1 MLLQLLHRQNI
12 MKLLSKCFLAGC
24 VLLFSGVS
32 SAGITLGGTRVVY
45 QEKLKETSIMVKND
59 GDKDI
64 MVQSWIEPAANVS
77 EQDVPFALTPA
88 LSRLGASKQQSLR
101 IFYAGKGLPAD
112 KESVFW
118 LNVQEIPQKSE
129 SDNTLQIAIRQRI
142 KIFYRPT
149 GLIGSEEES
158 AKQLK
163 WQLIHESGK
172 AWLVASNTSPFY
184 ISFGEVYLK
193 QSGKRY
199 TVQAEMISPGATLK
213 FPVDSGG
220 ILASKDRFSVEYK
233 AINDYGAPI
242 AYVGEGA
249 AG

>member
-1 MLLQLLHRQNI
+1 
-12 MKLLSKCFLAGC
+12 MKLLSKYFLTGF

-32 SAGITLGGTRVVY
+32 SAGITLGGTRIVY

-64 MVQSWIEPAANVS
+64 MVQSWIEPATNVS

-88 LSRLGASKQQSLR
+88 LSRLGANKQQSLR
-101 IFYAGKGLPAD
+101 IFYAGKGLPAN

-149 GLIGSEEES
+149 GLIGSEEEA

-163 WQLIHESGK
+163 WQLIRESGK
-172 AWLVASNTSPFY
+172 AWLVASNSSPFY

-199 TVQAEMISPGATLK
+199 TVQSEMIGPGATLK
-213 FPVDSGG
+213 FLVGSGDS
-220 ILASKDRFSVEYK
+220 LASKERFGVEYK

>member
-1 MLLQLLHRQNI
+1 
-12 MKLLSKCFLAGC
+12 MKLLSKYFLTGF
-24 VLLFSGVS
+24 VLLFSGIS

-64 MVQSWIEPAANVS
+64 MVQSWIEPATNVS

-88 LSRLGASKQQSLR
+88 LSRLGANKQQSLR
-101 IFYAGKGLPAD
+101 IFYAGKGLPAN

-149 GLIGSEEES
+149 GLIGSEEA

-163 WQLIHESGK
+163 WQLIRESGK
-172 AWLVASNTSPFY
+172 AWLVASNSSPFY

-199 TVQAEMISPGATLK
+199 TVQAEMIGPGATLK
-213 FPVDSGG
+213 FLVGSGDS
-220 ILASKDRFSVEYK
+220 LPSKERFGVEYK

>member
-1 MLLQLLHRQNI
+1 
-12 MKLLSKCFLAGC
+12 MKLLSKYFLTGF
-24 VLLFSGVS
+24 VLLFSGIS

-64 MVQSWIEPAANVS
+64 MVQSWIEPATNVS

-88 LSRLGASKQQSLR
+88 LSRLGANKQQSLR
-101 IFYAGKGLPAD
+101 IFYAGKGLPAN

-149 GLIGSEEES
+149 GLIGSEEA

-163 WQLIHESGK
+163 WQLIRESGK
-172 AWLVASNTSPFY
+172 AWLVASNSSPFY

-199 TVQAEMISPGATLK
+199 TVQSEMIGPGATLK
-213 FPVDSGG
+213 FLVGSGDS
-220 ILASKDRFSVEYK
+220 LPSKERFGVEYK